1 MPLLVLLP
9 WEQDPESL
17 SRLSLCP
24 GNGDSIFKDHLLQCI
39 LCMSRRV
46 GLYTPPRPWH
56 LEALNWFGRGRSCDG
71 QASKARSATGGSE
84 LPSLQWSPEKT
95 LSPGQKSRQELQ
107 APQLGGWPMPVTLV
121 LGKQRQEDQEFGT
134 ACWPCLCSTH
144 EHTTSRATY
153 TTHSPQVLKCRP
165 APAPERLA
173 G

>member
-95 LSPGQKSRQELQ
+95 P
-107 APQLGGWPMPVTLV
+107 A
-121 LGKQRQEDQEFGT
+121 
-134 ACWPCLCSTH
+134 
-144 EHTTSRATY
+144 SRAEVQAGATGSSAGWMAHACHPSAWEAEAGESGVRDCMLALPLQ
-153 TTHSPQVLKCRP
+153 HS
-165 APAPERLA
+165 
-173 G
+173 